1 MEPCKEQ
8 NTLGKYTILR
18 YIVLYCFYILD
29 ILTMELANW
38 HITVSWPNSTGE
50 EDLIEIT
57 DYLFELD
64 KTDIYNLGLVLGL
77 SQRRVKAMMN
87 SETFLDDMISA
98 WLQRIDLVE
107 KRGVPTWHGLV
118 EALRHRRVGETSI
131 ASEIEKDKL

>member
-1 MEPCKEQ
+1 MIHC
-8 NTLGKYTILR
+8 I
-18 YIVLYCFYILD
+18 YILD
-29 ILTMELANW
+29 ILTIELANW
-38 HITVSWPNSTGE
+38 HITVSWPNYTGE

-107 KRGVPTWHGLV
+107 
-118 EALRHRRVGETSI
+118 
-131 ASEIEKDKL
+131 